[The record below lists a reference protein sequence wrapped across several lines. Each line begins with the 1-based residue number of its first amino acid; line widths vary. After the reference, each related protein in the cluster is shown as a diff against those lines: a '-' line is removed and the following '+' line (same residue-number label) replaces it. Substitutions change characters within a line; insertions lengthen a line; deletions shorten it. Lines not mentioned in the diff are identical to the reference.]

1 MISESLDYLRNS
13 DDVVRTVVIGGV
25 LGFLGFLLVPTFF
38 VLGYM
43 LRVVRGVGAGDEE
56 PPVFDEWG
64 EMGIEGLKAFL
75 IAFAWSLVPA
85 VIGFVLVSVG
95 FAGLLSNNSGL
106 GAVGILLLLVSAL
119 VTIVLSLALAYLLPA
134 AIANFAHEGDI
145 AAGFDVATIR
155 QVVTDRTYLRA
166 WGYGFVILFGLVV
179 AISVVNLV
187 PLLGQLITFVAAPFA
202 TFYALVALYYLVGKA
217 FAEIRTISVPGDD
230 EQEFTDE
237 QPVV

>member
-1 MISESLDYLRNS
+1 
-13 DDVVRTVVIGGV
+13 V

-56 PPVFDEWG
+56 PPVFDDWG
-64 EMGIEGLKAFL
+64 EIGIEGLKAFV
-75 IAFAWSLVPA
+75 ITFAWSLVPA
-85 VIGFVLVSVG
+85 IIGFVLVSVG
-95 FAGLLSNNSGL
+95 FAGLVSNNSGL
-106 GAVGILLLLVSAL
+106 GAIGILLLLVSAL

-145 AAGFDVATIR
+145 AAGFDIATIR
-155 QVVTDRTYLRA
+155 QVVTDRAYLRA

-217 FAEIRTISVPGDD
+217 FAEVRTISVPDD